1 MIVEELAT
9 LIMQTFGFVPTAD
22 QAKATAV
29 FSRFL
34 LDRDGSSVM
43 IMRGS
48 AGTGKT
54 SLAAAIVKT
63 LVKLRQRVIL
73 LAPTGRAAKVFS
85 VNAGRPAFT
94 IHRRIYRQKTFAGE
108 STGFSLNDNMYH
120 DTLFIVDEASMIA
133 NGGGGEGAVFGTGC
147 LLDDMVSFVYGGRNC
162 RMMIIGDMAQLPP
175 VGEEE
180 SPALM
185 ADFMAGYGLKVYQCD
200 LNEILRQASGSGI
213 LYNATEIRSMITH
226 DEVTRLPKI
235 TFQALPTY
243 AWCRA
248 ANSLSSLTAATLKWA
263 PTRPS

>member
-1 MIVEELAT
+1 M
-9 LIMQTFGFVPTAD
+9 
-22 QAKATAV
+22 
-29 FSRFL
+29 
-34 LDRDGSSVM
+34 
-43 IMRGS
+43 
-48 AGTGKT
+48 
-54 SLAAAIVKT
+54 
-63 LVKLRQRVIL
+63 
-73 LAPTGRAAKVFS
+73 FS

-147 LLDDMVSFVYGGRNC
+147 LLDDMVSFVYGGHNC

-235 TFQALPTY
+235 TFSGFADIRMVPGGELIEQLNSSYSEVGTDETIVITRSNKRANAYTPAY
-243 AWCRA
+243 VAWC
-248 ANSLSSLTAATLKWA
+248 WA
-263 PTRPS
+263 VRKN